1 MPLSPPPNQPFQRTQ
16 IRDGLLINASVWQD
30 SHRYH
35 RQRHSFQ
42 HQALFEPGI
51 ITGLGV
57 APVPAPAEMSSDYRD
72 GRWLQIK
79 PGIAIDAQ
87 GNPIIIPEAQVFH
100 IQSAP
105 TPAQGQQV
113 VYLVANYVDPD
124 DLETNPAH
132 LYATETFRLVEKTT
146 LAAHDVELCRINL
159 SIGSSPLSCPTNV
172 YAPEINQLDLRHRPI
187 AHPKA
192 QGEVQLT
199 QVVANNIHQ
208 ANAVKEGL
216 TQLMRALTLL
226 SPSLQGSPTVQQV
239 PLTHLRE
246 IPTDPSKGSENYP
259 APDLIYLHRPT
270 LSQLDSL
277 GIQRLRSHLSQGGLL
292 VIAVD
297 FTEEPQLINLCNIR
311 QELQLAVTNTMGS
324 RAGSGDRSETQ
335 QKLTEELQAIDLKID
350 EQFEAIASALRPLA
364 TQLNNPL
371 QGGGQLDPH
380 HPLKQHPF
388 LFGQLPSVQGQPIQV
403 RQWDGIILLL
413 GDLAAHCGL
422 GSGELTPSHSI
433 PRDQLRNNHE
443 FGVNLLHFAWERRQ
457 MLQQLIPLNP
467 SPSKSPPAALQP
479 SLTEQLLLE
488 ESFHG

>member
-51 ITGLGV
+51 IAGLGV
-57 APVPAPAEMSSDYRD
+57 APVPAPAEMPSDYRD

-146 LAAHDVELCRINL
+146 LAAHDVELCRITL
-159 SIGSSPLSCPTNV
+159 SLGSSPLSCPTNV
-172 YAPEINQLDLRHRPI
+172 YAPGIDQLDLRHRPT

-199 QVVANNIHQ
+199 QVVANNIYQ

-216 TQLMRALTLL
+216 TQLLRALTLL
-226 SPSLQGSPTVQQV
+226 SPSLQGSPIVQQA
-239 PLTHLRE
+239 PLTHLHD
-246 IPTDPSKGSENYP
+246 IPSDPSTGSETQP
-259 APDLIYLHRPT
+259 VPDLIYLHRPT

-277 GIQRLRSHLSQGGLL
+277 GIQRLRSHLGQGGLL
-292 VIAVD
+292 VVAVD

-311 QELQLAVTNTMGS
+311 QELQQAVTNTMGS
-324 RAGSGDRSETQ
+324 SAGSGDRSETQ
-335 QKLTEELQAIDLKID
+335 QKLTEELQAIDLKIE
-350 EQFEAIASALRPLA
+350 EQFEAIATALRPLA

-388 LFGQLPSVQGQPIQV
+388 LFGQLPSIQGQPIQV

-422 GSGELTPSHSI
+422 GSGELTSHLI

-467 SPSKSPPAALQP
+467 SPDESPPAALKP